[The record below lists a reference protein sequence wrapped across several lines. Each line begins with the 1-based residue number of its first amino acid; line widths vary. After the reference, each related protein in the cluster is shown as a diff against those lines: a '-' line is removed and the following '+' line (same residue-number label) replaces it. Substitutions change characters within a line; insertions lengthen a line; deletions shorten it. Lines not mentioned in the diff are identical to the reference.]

1 MNEVEE
7 VVYINSTFAENM
19 KSLGMGI
26 IDKIQVYRREKD
38 KVFFKAG
45 KRGRFHL
52 TEEELAEVSIPD
64 PN

>member
-26 IDKIQVYRREKD
+26 IDKIQVIAVKKIKYFSKQENVD
-38 KVFFKAG
+38 DF
-45 KRGRFHL
+45 
-52 TEEELAEVSIPD
+52 I
-64 PN
+64 